1 MLDVDMHE
9 AQVVVLE
16 GALAFGGLGCWW
28 LGPAVQPFGLEDAPD
43 ARHRGNAAGD
53 CGLIEGWPAS
63 LLGRPPALGPAP
75 WLNTRTEMDHTRAP
89 GNREAAAEIARLIK
103 PDPPAW
109 LVNAIEIVALPR
121 LRKEIAGFKAY
132 PKRKELRPKNEAT
145 VKAIETLTA
154 NITDKGVWSQIVANS
169 PEGDI
174 SKRRLERVADVVLN
188 DMPHVLTALTKAMDN
203 VTEGKGGRG
212 AALHPKA
219 PRPATVCAAFVTIVW
234 VEAHRG
240 EVPGP
245 YDKAVWTA
253 CAALWRAAGGSRL
266 DRAATTLPDEAAGI
280 DDDAT

>member
-1 MLDVDMHE
+1 M
-9 AQVVVLE
+9 
-16 GALAFGGLGCWW
+16 
-28 LGPAVQPFGLEDAPD
+28 
-43 ARHRGNAAGD
+43 
-53 CGLIEGWPAS
+53 
-63 LLGRPPALGPAP
+63 
-75 WLNTRTEMDHTRAP
+75 
-89 GNREAAAEIARLIK
+89 
-103 PDPPAW
+103 
-109 LVNAIEIVALPR
+109 NAIEIVALPR

-132 PKRKELRPKNEAT
+132 PKRKELRPKNETT

-266 DRAATTLPDEAAGI
+266 DRAESSGWKNHLRAVADIPPALMDRFRKPLQNVRRLYEHGPLLAGLPAPPAT
-280 DDDAT
+280 